1 MASYDLKCGACGN
14 QFEVF
19 VQGFL
24 KEQHRVCPD
33 CGGTDVEQLMTGF
46 MMGSKG
52 SSSNSFSNT
61 CASVPSGGCSATGGF
76 G

>member
-1 MASYDLKCGACGN
+1 MASYDLKCGGCGHE
-14 QFEVF
+14 FEVF

-33 CGGTDVEQLMTGF
+33 CGDTDVEQLFTGF
-46 MMGSKG
+46 MMGPLG
-52 SSSNSFSNT
+52 SASSPL
-61 CASVPSGGCSATGGF
+61 CASAPPSGCGHSGF

>member
-1 MASYDLKCGACGN
+1 MASYDLKCGGCGH

-24 KEQHRVCPD
+24 KEQNRVCPD
-33 CGGTDVEQLMTGF
+33 CGGTDVQQLFTGF
-46 MMGSKG
+46 MMGSMGG
-52 SSSNSFSNT
+52 SDPV
-61 CASVPSGGCSATGGF
+61 CASAPPGGCGSAHGF